1 MAQRDKYDFQQ
12 ISQDW
17 GAVEYKDVPSYSK
30 TSVGTTGDAYLIRQ
44 FLKQF
49 FPFLKTTVNKG
60 NTSVRVKVQEI
71 EINFISQQGGVR
83 TNFLL
88 NAAKLD
94 EILGPLFE
102 GQGFD
107 GMTDS
112 SYSKPLPK
120 MYNDEGFEVSYG
132 YIYLFVDPENFKYRY
147 TIDLNTPDKTK
158 KQDVLV
164 FRSEVA
170 GDGSQLKIELPLK
183 TYNYIRNEINNT
195 ISNTASPTTN
205 QSDSV
210 ILERGEENP
219 NPQEYLVFQAENV
232 LKLLNRGTAL
242 SLSEMDKFLTI
253 PRYTIE
259 DCLVDLL
266 RDEYVVIVDKNKK
279 RQKYEITQKGKNYLE
294 NEASKI
300 KPSKAQK
307 SNSPSQYNISSLG
320 QAIVDFL
327 AENTMYVLEALLNE
341 LTFNKKFRREDILD
355 EVKELIQNG
364 LVSAQMKN
372 GYTVY
377 VLTSEGS
384 RYVDEDKYYTVL
396 KQLILD
402 FLAAKKGSKF
412 ATKSFIIT
420 QIRDNNSIYSEF
432 EIVQALNEL
441 VEEELIGNKII
452 QGYESYFIL
461 PKASSDF
468 IKKQNPLI
476 SKDPNDMDMEKS
488 SEGEKAM
495 SLFVAKNLDILKDME
510 QNAPELLDVL
520 SKGLQLIT
528 NLGKGN
534 TAELAPFTPLKNQQE
549 LEDQLKE
556 EDFDISESDLSELD
570 LTGLE
575 DDLELNDDEL
585 GNLDLT
591 EFDELTDFVN
601 TELIPS
607 KEARDYAVLKTVQL
621 KSVVNN
627 SITTNEILT
636 SLNDRAEE
644 KYTDQNIL
652 DLEQR
657 DFLYKSN
664 GWNLTTKGEE
674 FIDEYELK
682 NKQDSVAYPLINSQ
696 KKIDIDNLDI
706 YQKEI
711 IRVLSPYD
719 NDALYPTL
727 TVVQIFEKIDNNFKF
742 TYRVIDARADLEIL
756 KIMGLVEEEDQVF
769 SLVMSDKVK
778 EVVEKLNEENRE
790 SREFSDLEKSIL
802 LSQRRGTESSFT
814 DIFDSVEKVA
824 LQKFQL
830 NTSYLNLREKL
841 EAIEKLVED
850 GYLNKIVSSAY
861 GNAYILTEKG
871 EAVVEKLIEEKSENE
886 KLTPTKQAILR
897 DLFRMN
903 MPLSASDI
911 KEDVAMS
918 ENLILT
924 VSMVFDKLSEL
935 KNAGYVNEINTQNLG
950 IQWKLTPLGDEYVR
964 ENSKTGGEY
973 REEKKRQKIEEDFG
987 SLDYDYYLVA
997 KILNDTMGML
1007 TAGTVTTILQQKFN
1021 KKPKWQEVD
1030 VLLKLRSLKK
1040 YGLAL
1045 EDIQNS
1051 TEYFEISAYGEDV
1064 VEYLSEQES
1073 KGLYPKSKPT
1083 QQTVA
1088 VRPSPTE
1095 SATLNAVGTIKKGN
1109 DGNNWEVKESSKGVK
1124 RWVKM
1129 K

>member
-210 ILERGEENP
+210 ILERSEENP
-219 NPQEYLVFQAENV
+219 NPEDNLDRQAENI
-232 LKLLNRGTAL
+232 LKLLNRNTAL
-242 SLSEMDKFLTI
+242 SLSEMDNFSTI
-253 PRYTIE
+253 PRQQIE
-259 DCLVDLL
+259 ENLVDLL
-266 RDEYVVIVDKNKK
+266 SDGYVVIVDKNKK
-279 RQKYEITQKGKNYLE
+279 RQKYEITQKGKNALE
-294 NEASKI
+294 TTASKI
-300 KPSKAQK
+300 DPLPNQEKP
-307 SNSPSQYNISSLG
+307 NSPSRYNISSLG

-556 EDFDISESDLSELD
+556 EDFDLSDVDLQEID

-575 DDLELNDDEL
+575 EDFEINEDEL

-601 TELIPS
+601 TELMPDR
-607 KEARDYAVLKTVQL
+607 EARDYAILKTVQL
-621 KSVVNN
+621 MELSNTGM
-627 SITTNEILT
+627 SIKTVLD
-636 SLNDRAEE
+636 SLNTNNKQ
-644 KYTDQNIL
+644 KYTEQEIS
-652 DLEQR
+652 DLQER
-657 DFLYKSN
+657 DFIYRSN
-664 GWNLTTKGEE
+664 NLGISTKGEK

-682 NKQDSVAYPLINSQ
+682 NKQDSVAYPLINAE

-711 IRVLSPYD
+711 IRVLSPIDYFYGI
-719 NDALYPTL
+719 YPTL

-756 KIMGLVEEEDQVF
+756 KIMGLVEEKDQQF
-769 SLVMSDKVK
+769 NLVMSDKVK
-778 EVVEKLNEENRE
+778 EVVEKLNEEK
-790 SREFSDLEKSIL
+790 SKSEKLSVTEELIL
-802 LSQRRGTESSFT
+802 L
-814 DIFDSVEKVA
+814 
-824 LQKFQL
+824 
-830 NTSYLNLREKL
+830 
-841 EAIEKLVED
+841 
-850 GYLNKIVSSAY
+850 
-861 GNAYILTEKG
+861 
-871 EAVVEKLIEEKSENE
+871 
-886 KLTPTKQAILR
+886 
-897 DLFRMN
+897 DLSRMN
-903 MPLSASDI
+903 MSLSGSDI
-911 KEDVAMS
+911 QKDITS
-918 ENLILT
+918 SSKTNLTLPK
-924 VSMVFDKLSEL
+924 VFTMLSQL
-935 KNAGYVNEINTQNLG
+935 KNKGLVEEINTQYSG
-950 IQWKLTPLGDEYVR
+950 VQWKITPLGDEYVDKLP
-964 ENSKTGGEY
+964 KTGGEY
-973 REEKKRQKIEEDFG
+973 REEKKLQKIEEDFG
-987 SLDYDYYLVA
+987 SLNYDLYL
-997 KILNDTMGML
+997 ILNVLNENSML
-1007 TAGTVTTILQQKFN
+1007 LSAKTVTTILQKQFN
-1021 KKPKWQEVD
+1021 KNPKWDEDD
-1030 VLLKLRSLKK
+1030 VHSKLRELLSM
-1040 YGLAL
+1040 GLVL
-1045 EDIQNS
+1045 EDVINFI
-1051 TEYFEISAYGEDV
+1051 EHFEISAYGEDV
-1064 VEYLSEQES
+1064 VKYLIAKER
-1073 KGLYPKSKPT
+1073 KGDYPKSKPT
-1083 QQTVA
+1083 QQAAA

-1109 DGNNWEVKESSKGVK
+1109 DGNNWEVKESSTGVK

>member
-195 ISNTASPTTN
+195 ISNS
-205 QSDSV
+205 
-210 ILERGEENP
+210 
-219 NPQEYLVFQAENV
+219 
-232 LKLLNRGTAL
+232 
-242 SLSEMDKFLTI
+242 
-253 PRYTIE
+253 
-259 DCLVDLL
+259 
-266 RDEYVVIVDKNKK
+266 
-279 RQKYEITQKGKNYLE
+279 
-294 NEASKI
+294 ASKI
-300 KPSKAQK
+300 NPLPPARK
-307 SNSPSQYNISSLG
+307 SNDPSQYKISFLG

-364 LVSAQMKN
+364 LVSAQIKN

-384 RYVDEDKYYTVL
+384 RYLDEDKYYTVL

-402 FLAAKKGSKF
+402 FLAAKEGSKF
-412 ATKSFIIT
+412 AAKSFIIM

-432 EIVQALNEL
+432 EIVKALNEL
-441 VEEELIGNKII
+441 VEEELIGKKII
-452 QGYESYFIL
+452 QGYEAYFIL

-495 SLFVAKNLDILKDME
+495 SLFVAKNLDVLQDME
-510 QNAPELLDVL
+510 QNAPELLDLL
-520 SKGLQLIT
+520 SKGIQLIT
-528 NLGKGN
+528 NLDKAN

-549 LEDQLKE
+549 LEEQFKE

-601 TELIPS
+601 AELIPM

-621 KSVVNN
+621 IELSNTGM
-627 SITTNEILT
+627 SIKTVLD
-636 SLNDRAEE
+636 SLNTNNKQ
-644 KYTDQNIL
+644 KYTEQEIT
-652 DLEQR
+652 DLQER
-657 DFLYKSN
+657 DFIYRSN
-664 GWNLTTKGEE
+664 NLGISTKGEK

-682 NKQDSVAYPLINSQ
+682 NKQDSVTYPLTHSE
-696 KKIDIDNLDI
+696 KKFDIDNLDSF
-706 YQKEI
+706 QKEI
-711 IRVLSPYD
+711 IRVLSPK
-719 NDALYPTL
+719 NNLGYPML
-727 TVVQIFEKIDNNFKF
+727 TVRQIFDDMDVRVMN
-742 TYRVIDARADLEIL
+742 TYQIVDVRSDLEVL
-756 KIMGLVEEEDQVF
+756 KVMGLVQETNQQF
-769 SLVMSDKVK
+769 YLVMSDKVK

-790 SREFSDLEKSIL
+790 SREFSDFSSINFSTTASPFSEKMY
-802 LSQRRGTESSFT
+802 
-814 DIFDSVEKVA
+814 A
-824 LQKFQL
+824 L
-830 NTSYLNLREKL
+830 
-841 EAIEKLVED
+841 
-850 GYLNKIVSSAY
+850 
-861 GNAYILTEKG
+861 
-871 EAVVEKLIEEKSENE
+871 
-886 KLTPTKQAILR
+886 P
-897 DLFRMN
+897 
-903 MPLSASDI
+903 
-911 KEDVAMS
+911 
-918 ENLILT
+918 
-924 VSMVFDKLSEL
+924 
-935 KNAGYVNEINTQNLG
+935 
-950 IQWKLTPLGDEYVR
+950 
-964 ENSKTGGEY
+964 
-973 REEKKRQKIEEDFG
+973 
-987 SLDYDYYLVA
+987 
-997 KILNDTMGML
+997 
-1007 TAGTVTTILQQKFN
+1007 
-1021 KKPKWQEVD
+1021 
-1030 VLLKLRSLKK
+1030 
-1040 YGLAL
+1040 
-1045 EDIQNS
+1045 
-1051 TEYFEISAYGEDV
+1051 
-1064 VEYLSEQES
+1064 
-1073 KGLYPKSKPT
+1073 
-1083 QQTVA
+1083 
-1088 VRPSPTE
+1088 
-1095 SATLNAVGTIKKGN
+1095 
-1109 DGNNWEVKESSKGVK
+1109 
-1124 RWVKM
+1124 
-1129 K
+1129 

>member
-210 ILERGEENP
+210 ILERSEENP
-219 NPQEYLVFQAENV
+219 NPEDNLDRQAENI
-232 LKLLNRGTAL
+232 LKLLNRDTAL
-242 SLSEMDKFLTI
+242 SLSEMDNFSTI
-253 PRYTIE
+253 PRQQIE
-259 DCLVDLL
+259 ENLVDLL
-266 RDEYVVIVDKNKK
+266 SDGYVVIVDKNKK
-279 RQKYEITQKGKNYLE
+279 RQKYEITQKGKNALE
-294 NEASKI
+294 TTASKI
-300 KPSKAQK
+300 DPLPNQEKP
-307 SNSPSQYNISSLG
+307 NSPSRYNISSLG

-534 TAELAPFTPLKNQQE
+534 TAELAPFIPLKNQQE

-607 KEARDYAVLKTVQL
+607 KEARDYAVLKTLQL

-682 NKQDSVAYPLINSQ
+682 NKQDSVAYPLINAQ
-696 KKIDIDNLDI
+696 NKIDIDNLDI

-756 KIMGLVEEEDQVF
+756 KIMGLVEEEDQKF

-778 EVVEKLNEENRE
+778 KVVDELNEEK
-790 SREFSDLEKSIL
+790 SKSEKLSSTEELIL
-802 LSQRRGTESSFT
+802 LDLRRM
-814 DIFDSVEKVA
+814 
-824 LQKFQL
+824 
-830 NTSYLNLREKL
+830 NTSLSGSDIQKDITSSSKTNLTLPKVFTML
-841 EAIEKLVED
+841 SQLKNKGLVE
-850 GYLNKIVSSAY
+850 
-861 GNAYILTEKG
+861 
-871 EAVVEKLIEEKSENE
+871 
-886 KLTPTKQAILR
+886 
-897 DLFRMN
+897 
-903 MPLSASDI
+903 
-911 KEDVAMS
+911 
-918 ENLILT
+918 
-924 VSMVFDKLSEL
+924 
-935 KNAGYVNEINTQNLG
+935 EINTQYSG
-950 IQWKLTPLGDEYVR
+950 VQWKITPLGDEYVDKLP
-964 ENSKTGGEY
+964 KTGGEY

-1021 KKPKWQEVD
+1021 KKPKWKEVD

-1083 QQTVA
+1083 QQTAA

-1109 DGNNWEVKESSKGVK
+1109 DGNNWEVKESSTGVK

>member
-210 ILERGEENP
+210 ILERSEENP
-219 NPQEYLVFQAENV
+219 NPEDNLDRQAENI
-232 LKLLNRGTAL
+232 LKLLNRDTAL
-242 SLSEMDKFLTI
+242 SLSEMDNFSTI
-253 PRYTIE
+253 PRQQIE
-259 DCLVDLL
+259 ENLVDLL
-266 RDEYVVIVDKNKK
+266 SDGYVVIVDKNKK
-279 RQKYEITQKGKNYLE
+279 RQKYEITQKGKNALE
-294 NEASKI
+294 TTASKI
-300 KPSKAQK
+300 DPLPNQEKP
-307 SNSPSQYNISSLG
+307 NSPSRYNISSLG

-327 AENTMYVLEALLNE
+327 AENEMYVLEALLSE

-364 LVSAQMKN
+364 LVSAQIKN

-377 VLTSEGS
+377 VLTSEGK
-384 RYVDEDKYYTVL
+384 KYLNYTDV
-396 KQLILD
+396 
-402 FLAAKKGSKF
+402 KKS
-412 ATKSFIIT
+412 
-420 QIRDNNSIYSEF
+420 N
-432 EIVQALNEL
+432 
-441 VEEELIGNKII
+441 
-452 QGYESYFIL
+452 
-461 PKASSDF
+461 
-468 IKKQNPLI
+468 
-476 SKDPNDMDMEKS
+476 
-488 SEGEKAM
+488 EGEKAM

-534 TAELAPFTPLKNQQE
+534 TGELAPFTPLKNQQE

-556 EDFDISESDLSELD
+556 DDFDISENDLSELD

-575 DDLELNDDEL
+575 DDLEFNDDEL

-591 EFDELTDFVN
+591 EFDELTDFVES
-601 TELIPS
+601 ELIPS

-664 GWNLTTKGEE
+664 GWNLTTKGED

-682 NKQDSVAYPLINSQ
+682 NKQDSVAYPLINAQ

-711 IRVLSPYD
+711 IRVLSPIDYFYGI
-719 NDALYPTL
+719 YPTL

-756 KIMGLVEEEDQVF
+756 KIMGLVEEKDQQF
-769 SLVMSDKVK
+769 NLVMSDEVK
-778 EVVEKLNEENRE
+778 EVVEKLNEEK
-790 SREFSDLEKSIL
+790 SKSEKLSSTEELIL
-802 LSQRRGTESSFT
+802 LDLRRM
-814 DIFDSVEKVA
+814 
-824 LQKFQL
+824 
-830 NTSYLNLREKL
+830 NTSLSGSDIQKDITSSSKTNLTLPKVFTML
-841 EAIEKLVED
+841 SQLKNKGLVE
-850 GYLNKIVSSAY
+850 
-861 GNAYILTEKG
+861 
-871 EAVVEKLIEEKSENE
+871 
-886 KLTPTKQAILR
+886 
-897 DLFRMN
+897 
-903 MPLSASDI
+903 
-911 KEDVAMS
+911 
-918 ENLILT
+918 
-924 VSMVFDKLSEL
+924 
-935 KNAGYVNEINTQNLG
+935 EINTQYSG
-950 IQWKLTPLGDEYVR
+950 VQWKITPLGDEYVDKLP
-964 ENSKTGGEY
+964 KTGGEY